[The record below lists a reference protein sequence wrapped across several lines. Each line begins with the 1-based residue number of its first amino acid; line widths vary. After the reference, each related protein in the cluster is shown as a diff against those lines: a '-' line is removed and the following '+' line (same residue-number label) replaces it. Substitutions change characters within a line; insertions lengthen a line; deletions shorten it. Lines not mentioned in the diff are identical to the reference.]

1 MELFRLIVNN
11 IPVDFKNYENPL
23 AQVAGGFR
31 SFNQKCATPFY
42 LSFLMFNFTTS
53 HGHNLFLLVACT
65 LLPILCKLLHPE
77 II

>member
-23 AQVAGGFR
+23 AQVAGGF
-31 SFNQKCATPFY
+31 SNFNQKCCTCFY
-42 LSFLMFNFTTS
+42 LSLLMFNFTNS
-53 HGHNLFLLVACT
+53 HGHNLFSLVACT
-65 LLPILCKLLHPE
+65 LLSILCKLLHPE